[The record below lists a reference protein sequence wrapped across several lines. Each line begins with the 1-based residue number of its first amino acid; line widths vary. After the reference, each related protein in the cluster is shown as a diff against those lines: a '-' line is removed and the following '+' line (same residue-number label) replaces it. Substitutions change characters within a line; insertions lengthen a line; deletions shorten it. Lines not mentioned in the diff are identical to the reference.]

1 MLPVSPRSLN
11 NRRIL
16 AGLRAG
22 KSPIANLSRLEL
34 YSPERRKADLAYFLE
49 VRGGFFYG
57 KVGTTELLALE
68 YSDRWLRPFWPAAAS
83 WQRPAERLYV
93 DSGVFPVTRGEFKNF
108 LTTYRASVADL
119 DGICLWQDDPF
130 LRHYE
135 KVLAAE
141 LCPRARRITYL
152 ALTSRVLEELAG
164 LRWLV
169 VSSFTK
175 SMRIQSPKLAEI
187 HRGKPW
193 ARRLQNQ
200 ERAIEFLACPTFAS
214 LAPSPY
220 QSWSDGLDRLT
231 EAACRVEFD
240 VALVGAGAWSLPLLS
255 NLKKAGKKGI
265 HLGGETQLVFGIKGR
280 RWDHE
285 GIYNEAWVR
294 PDPLETPA
302 GFMKKENGC
311 YW

>member
-16 AGLRAG
+16 AGLCAG
-22 KSPIANLSRLEL
+22 RSPIETLSRLEL
-34 YSPERRKADLAYFLE
+34 YSPKRRKADLTYFLE
-49 VRGGFFYG
+49 ARGGLIYG

-68 YSDRWLRPFWPAAAS
+68 HADRWLRPVWPVAAS
-83 WQRPAERLYV
+83 WRRAAERLHV
-93 DSGVFPVTRGEFKNF
+93 DSGFFPVTQEAFGKFIE
-108 LTTYRASVADL
+108 TYRASVRDL

-135 KVLAAE
+135 RVLAAE
-141 LCPRARRITYL
+141 LCPRARHITYL
-152 ALTSRVLEELAG
+152 ALTARVLEELAG

-169 VSSFTK
+169 VSSFPKTMK
-175 SMRIQSPKLAEI
+175 HQSARLAEI
-187 HRGKPW
+187 HRGKSW
-193 ARRLQNQ
+193 APRLQNQ
-200 ERAIEFLACPTFAS
+200 DQAIEFLPCPTFAS

-220 QSWSDGLDRLT
+220 PSWSNGLDRLT
-231 EAACRVEFD
+231 EAAGRVDFD

-255 NLKKAGKKGI
+255 NLKRMGKKGI
-265 HLGGETQLVFGIKGR
+265 HLGGEIQLVFGIKGR

-294 PDPLETPA
+294 PDPSEIPA

>member
-1 MLPVSPRSLN
+1 LLPLSRRTLN

-16 AGLRAG
+16 ARLRGEGAAL
-22 KSPIANLSRLEL
+22 PALTRPEL
-34 YSPERRKADLAYFLE
+34 YRSENRRRDLEHFLAAP
-49 VRGGFFYG
+49 GGFCYG
-57 KVGTTELLALE
+57 KIGTTELLALE

-83 WQRPAERLYV
+83 WKRPAERLYV
-93 DSGVFPVTRGEFKNF
+93 DSGFFPVTRGEFKNF

-130 LRHYE
+130 LRYYE
-135 KVLAAE
+135 RVLAAE
-141 LCPRARRITYL
+141 LCPRARCITYL
-152 ALTSRVLEELAG
+152 ALSSRVLEELAG

-169 VSSFTK
+169 VSSFSKTMK
-175 SMRIQSPKLAEI
+175 HQASRLVEI

-193 ARRLQNQ
+193 AERLHNQ
-200 ERAIEFLACPTFAS
+200 GGRIEFLACPTFAS

-220 QSWSDGLDRLT
+220 RNWSEGLNLLT
-231 EAACRVEFD
+231 EAAGRLDFD

-255 NLKKAGKKGI
+255 NLKKMGKKGI
-265 HLGGETQLVFGIKGR
+265 HLGGEIQLVFGIKGR
-280 RWDHE
+280 RWDYE

>member
-16 AGLRAG
+16 AGLRTG
-22 KSPIANLSRLEL
+22 QSPVANLSRPEL
-34 YSPERRKADLAYFLE
+34 YSPEKRKADLAFFLE
-49 VRGGFFYG
+49 ARGGFFYG

-68 YSDRWLRPFWPAAAS
+68 HADRWLRPLWPVAAS
-83 WQRPAERLYV
+83 WRRAAERLHV
-93 DSGVFPVTRGEFKNF
+93 DSGFFPVTREAFENF
-108 LTTYRASVADL
+108 IIIYQAGVRDL

-135 KVLAAE
+135 RVLAAE

-169 VSSFTK
+169 VSSFPKTMK
-175 SMRIQSPKLAEI
+175 QQSSKLAEI
-187 HRGKPW
+187 HRGKSWGP
-193 ARRLQNQ
+193 RLQKQ
-200 ERAIEFLACPTFAS
+200 GQAIEFLPCPTFAS

-231 EAACRVEFD
+231 EAACRVDFD

-255 NLKKAGKKGI
+255 NLKKMGKRGI
-265 HLGGETQLVFGIKGR
+265 HLGGEIQLVFGIKGR

-294 PDPLETPA
+294 PDVSETPA

>member
-1 MLPVSPRSLN
+1 MLPLSPRALN

-16 AGLRAG
+16 ARPRGEGAAPPALTR
-22 KSPIANLSRLEL
+22 PEL
-34 YSPERRKADLAYFLE
+34 YRPENRRRDLEHFLAAP
-49 VRGGFFYG
+49 GGFCYG
-57 KVGTTELLALE
+57 KIGTTELLALE

-193 ARRLQNQ
+193 AQRLQNQ

-220 QSWSDGLDRLT
+220 RNWSEGLDRLT
-231 EAACRVEFD
+231 EAACRMDFD

-265 HLGGETQLVFGIKGR
+265 HLGGETQLIFGIKGR

-285 GIYNEAWVR
+285 GIYNEAWIR
-294 PDPLETPA
+294 PDPSETPT